1 MEDLE
6 IVCPVCG
13 EASLVLAEDLEDLE
27 VGDVLECEACG
38 AFLEVV
44 SLDPLEVEVTEEG
57 LEGFFVDCPR
67 CGHTFEVSEED
78 QGQEVECPEC
88 GFVQYANPKPP
99 ATSAVGSSCPWCS
112 AS

>member
-6 IVCPVCG
+6 ITCPVCG
-13 EASLVLAEDLEDLE
+13 EVSVALAEDLETLE

-44 SLDPLEVEVTEEG
+44 SLDPLELEVSEGG

-67 CGHTFEVSEED
+67 CGYTLEVSEEEA
-78 QGQEVECPEC
+78 GQEVECPEC
-88 GFVQYANPKPP
+88 GFRFVPDW
-99 ATSAVGSSCPWCS
+99 SEVEEVEEVEEDEE
-112 AS
+112 

>member
-6 IVCPVCG
+6 ITCPVCG
-13 EASLVLAEDLEDLE
+13 EVSVVLAEDLETLE

-44 SLDPLEVEVTEEG
+44 SLDPLELEVSEGG

-67 CGHTFEVSEED
+67 CSYTLEVSEEEA
-78 QGQEVECPEC
+78 GQEVECPEC
-88 GFVQYANPKPP
+88 GFRFVPDW
-99 ATSAVGSSCPWCS
+99 SEVEEVEEDEE
-112 AS
+112 